1 MMIAGYWRIWEELL
15 QEWRSRNI
23 ISSCLLLI
31 DEAYKTYALFG
42 TRLRFLRELHVVNTA
57 S

>member
-15 QEWRSRNI
+15 LEWRSRNI
-23 ISSCLLLI
+23 TASFWTLI